1 MTMWGGPPPRGE
13 IRRREWRLVILYL
26 QFTVALHATLTL
38 SGKVEGHI
46 RILHITHYTLH
57 ITHYTLHTLQLL
69 HCTVKTM
76 TIIWHLLTFFY
87 HKCQKLFFA
96 LRYNSWDLK
105 LSISSFLCFQQ
116 LIRKR
121 IVRPP
126 TNVATS
132 VLMDSE
138 VSDGLQVSVIEDY
151 LQSRYREREHVNMQA
166 TVPQ

>member
-138 VSDGLQVSVIEDY
+138 VMDY
-151 LQSRYREREHVNMQA
+151 KCLWRRTIYEAAIVRENM
-166 TVPQ
+166 